1 MTPELILSI
10 VSLVFSTI
18 GSILTIVINYK
29 LGKINNLE
37 AVHKYEKKITRFQ
50 LSFKDEA
57 WLVGIMQSD
66 EFNNYDE
73 ESKQLIHQW
82 WLEYS
87 KEHEPKKAKSTLPKS
102 KNFSGRRYRL
112 SRKPTTGHRNKR
124 M

>member
-1 MTPELILSI
+1 MTMELILSI
-10 VSLVFSTI
+10 ISLGLSTFC
-18 GSILTIVINYK
+18 SVLTIVINYK

-82 WLEYS
+82 WLEY
-87 KEHEPKKAKSTLPKS
+87 KEEHEPKKAKSTLPKS
-102 KNFSGRRYRL
+102 KKFNGQRFKKQL
-112 SRKPTTGHRNKR
+112 SK
-124 M
+124 